1 MLDITVCILSLN
13 RPAYLCEAVD
23 SVLAQSKLPKYIY
36 IFDNGSDVGVKETV
50 LHHLASGVRWFGSD
64 KTNSMS
70 RNIERAIPEVKTEFV
85 MFMHDD
91 DRLCSVF
98 LEKQIAFLQENL
110 AVCAVACNS
119 YYIAENGTRNG
130 KVLRP
135 EFINTEAELY
145 SCSADVAKRY
155 ASDSCIL
162 FPTVVYKTEIVKKIQ
177 LRHEFEKVVDPV
189 FLCDIADSGVI
200 AYQSAILYELRIHS
214 EQHSSYFPPD
224 LMYKLGRF
232 FWTRTGNSEED
243 IVLLRRLLIRQ
254 HTSRVILSILDA
266 LKPPFSHRKIYNRL
280 LGVKDEMFDTSDAFG
295 LILNGVKKRVIRKI
309 KTFL

>member
-23 SVLAQSKLPKYIY
+23 SVLAQSKLSKYIY

-50 LHHLASGVRWFGSD
+50 LHHLALGVRWFGSD

-70 RNIERAIPEVKTEFV
+70 MNIERSIPEIKTGFV

-91 DRLCSVF
+91 DRLCPDF
-98 LEKQIAFLQENL
+98 LEKQIAFLQDNPT
-110 AVCAVACNS
+110 VCAVACNS
-119 YYIAENGTRNG
+119 YYIAENGERNG

-135 EFINTEAELY
+135 DFVNAKAELY
-145 SCSADVAKRY
+145 SCSVDVAKRY

-162 FPTVVYKTEIVKKIQ
+162 FPTVVYNTEIVKRIK
-177 LRHEFEKVVDPV
+177 LRHEFDKVVDPV
-189 FLCDIADSGVI
+189 FLCDIADSGII

-224 LMYKLGRF
+224 LMYRLGRF
-232 FWTRTGNSEED
+232 FWTRTSSNEED
-243 IVLLRRLLIRQ
+243 IALLRRLLIRQ
-254 HTSRVILSILDA
+254 HTSRVIVSVLAA
-266 LKPPFSHRKIYNRL
+266 LKSPFSLRELYESL
-280 LGVKDEMFDTSDAFG
+280 LGVRDDMFSIFDALG
-295 LILNGVKKRVIRKI
+295 LIFFGIKKKCIRKI
-309 KTFL
+309 KALA